1 MAHLD
6 KFQIK
11 EIAENLDCGL
21 NCYWNR
27 KTNEILFLPEE
38 LGCLLDDDSDESD
51 IGNQWLQE
59 DFDRI
64 KNNLEDIVLI
74 EKPNSKYS
82 FGIMEAFADQL
93 PNKLDLKSKL
103 FQALERNKPFREF
116 KFEIDNSDYRD
127 EWFSFKALKL
137 QQWVEEQIEEIEE
150 NDL

>member
-6 KFQIK
+6 KSQIK
-11 EIAENLDCGL
+11 DIAENLDCGL
-21 NCYWNR
+21 SCYWNR

-38 LGCLLDDDSDESD
+38 LGYLLDDDSDESD

-74 EKPNSKYS
+74 EKSNSKYS
-82 FGIMEAFADQL
+82 FRIMEAFADQL

-103 FQALERNKPFREF
+103 FQALQRNKPFREF
-116 KFEIDNSDYRD
+116 KFTIDNSDYRE
-127 EWFSFKALKL
+127 EWFAFKNIKL
-137 QQWVEEQIEEIEE
+137 QEWVEEIIR
-150 NDL
+150 NNS